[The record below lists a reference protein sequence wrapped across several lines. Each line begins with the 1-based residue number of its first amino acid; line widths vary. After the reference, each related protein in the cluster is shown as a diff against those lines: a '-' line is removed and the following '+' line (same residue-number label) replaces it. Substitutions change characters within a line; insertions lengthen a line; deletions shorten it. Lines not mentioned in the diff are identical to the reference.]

1 MSSSAG
7 TALKLKVSLYTGLVE
22 PSTAEVFLHLTNLLW
37 FIRDTLTNTPEGQD
51 RLQAG
56 RDRQGAQPPAR
67 GSLGGRAHASP
78 GCQDPITHN
87 CCSQRALQEETGLI
101 SVLPTAKEMLGSLP
115 LPSSLPSECT
125 QGLAGPCYCSLAP
138 HAHPS
143 PLWGG
148 SSLLGAQASWGP

>member
-37 FIRDTLTNTPEGQD
+37 FIRDTLTNTPDGQD

-78 GCQDPITHN
+78 GCQDPIAHN

-101 SVLPTAKEMLGSLP
+101 SILPTAKEMLGSLP
-115 LPSSLPSECT
+115 LPSSLPPERT